1 MRTLQTESSEYMNLL
16 RDKNFHILNLISI
29 VSIMSNVLNPAFRAI
44 GDAFQITA
52 DQVGLLTTVYSIPM
66 VILSP
71 VVGIIADR
79 IGRRRILG
87 LSALIFGLSAI
98 LSVNADTYAILLFS
112 ELLRGI
118 GQPGLAIVTIVLIGD
133 FYTDKNRNHVMGINT
148 AIMNAG
154 LAVFPIIGGILAGMS
169 WKYPYF
175 VIFAAIP
182 IALLAFFGLD
192 EPEIKKEQGKILPYI
207 KDALTYY
214 KNGRVIAISSVS
226 FAVYTL
232 LAGCFL
238 VYAAFILEDPSW
250 IGVIFAVMSVFS
262 CIPSVM
268 VEPLI
273 KKLGE
278 ENLVR
283 ITFVLFAI
291 AFIIGANVTSVLTA
305 MMFSAVFGLGI
316 GIIMPVQMI
325 MLLPL
330 SPDHVRGAFISI
342 QNLMHRLGQ
351 AIGPVLFGF
360 MYVRAGLPSVFYAAA
375 TVSVIVFI
383 ISLKFLKKGK

>member
-1 MRTLQTESSEYMNLL
+1 MNLL

-71 VVGIIADR
+71 IVGIIADR

-87 LSALIFGLSAI
+87 LSALIFGISAI
-98 LSVNADTYAILLFS
+98 LSVNADTYNILLLS

-118 GQPGLAIVTIVLIGD
+118 GQPGLVIVTIVLIGD

-154 LAVFPIIGGILAGMS
+154 LAIFPIIGGILAGMS
-169 WKYPYF
+169 WRYPYF
-175 VIFAAIP
+175 VILAAIP
-182 IALLAFFGLD
+182 IALLAYFSLD

-207 KDALTYY
+207 KEALTYY
-214 KNGRVIAISSVS
+214 KNGRVVSISVVS

-238 VYAAFILEDPSW
+238 VYAAFILADPSW
-250 IGVIFAVMSVFS
+250 IGIIFAVMSIFS
-262 CIPSVM
+262 CLPSVM

-278 ENLVR
+278 ENLVK

-291 AFIIGANVTSVLTA
+291 AFIIGANVTSVMTA
-305 MMFSAVFGLGI
+305 MIFSAVFGLGI

-330 SPDHVRGAFISI
+330 SPDRVRGAFISI
-342 QNLMHRLGQ
+342 QNLIHRFGQ
-351 AIGPVLFGF
+351 AIGPVIFGF
-360 MYVRAGLPSVFYAAA
+360 IYVKAGLSGVFYAAA
-375 TVSVIVFI
+375 AVSAIVFI
-383 ISLKFLKKGK
+383 VSLKFLRKGK

>member
-1 MRTLQTESSEYMNLL
+1 MNLWK
-16 RDKNFHILNLISI
+16 DKNFHILNLVSI

-79 IGRRRILG
+79 LGRRRILG
-87 LSALIFGLSAI
+87 LSTLIFGLSAI
-98 LSVNADTYAILLFS
+98 VSVNAGSYGVLLLS

-118 GQPGLAIVTIVLIGD
+118 GQPGLVIVTIVLIGD
-133 FYTDKNRNHVMGINT
+133 LYTEKNRNHVMGINT
-148 AIMNAG
+148 AVMNAG
-154 LAVFPIIGGILAGMS
+154 LAVFPIIGGVLAAMS
-169 WKYPYF
+169 WRYPYF

-182 IALLAFFGLD
+182 IALLALLGLD
-192 EPEIKKEQGKILPYI
+192 EPQIKKEQGKILPYI
-207 KDALTYY
+207 KEALAYY
-214 KNGRVIAISSVS
+214 KNSRVIAISIVS

-250 IGVIFAVMSVFS
+250 IGIIFAVMSIFS
-262 CIPSVM
+262 CIPSVL

-273 KKLGE
+273 KKMGE

-305 MMFSAVFGLGI
+305 MLFSAVFGLGI

-342 QNLMHRLGQ
+342 QNLIHRFGQ

-360 MYVRAGLPSVFYAAA
+360 IFVKAGLSGVFYGAAA
-375 TVSVIVFI
+375 VSAAVFI
-383 ISLKFLKKGK
+383 ISLQFLKKGK

>member
-1 MRTLQTESSEYMNLL
+1 MNLWK
-16 RDKNFHILNLISI
+16 DKNFHILNLVSI

-79 IGRRRILG
+79 LGRRRILG
-87 LSALIFGLSAI
+87 LSTLIFGLSAI
-98 LSVNADTYAILLFS
+98 VSVNAASYGVLLLS

-118 GQPGLAIVTIVLIGD
+118 GQPGLVIVTIVLIGD
-133 FYTDKNRNHVMGINT
+133 LYTEKNRNHVMGINT
-148 AIMNAG
+148 AVMNAG
-154 LAVFPIIGGILAGMS
+154 LAIFPIIGGILAAMS
-169 WKYPYF
+169 WRYPYF
-175 VIFAAIP
+175 IIFAAIP
-182 IALLAFFGLD
+182 IALLALLGLD
-192 EPEIKKEQGKILPYI
+192 EPQIKKEQGKILPYI
-207 KDALTYY
+207 KEALAYY
-214 KNGRVIAISSVS
+214 KNSRVITISIVS

-250 IGVIFAVMSVFS
+250 IGVIFAVMSIFS
-262 CIPSVM
+262 CIPSVL

-273 KKLGE
+273 KKVGE

-305 MMFSAVFGLGI
+305 MLFSAVFGLGI

-342 QNLMHRLGQ
+342 QNLIHRFGQ

-360 MYVRAGLPSVFYAAA
+360 IFVKAGLSGVFYGAAV
-375 TVSVIVFI
+375 VSAAVFI
-383 ISLKFLKKGK
+383 ISLQFLKKGK

>member
-1 MRTLQTESSEYMNLL
+1 MNLWK
-16 RDKNFHILNLISI
+16 DKNFHILNLVSI

-79 IGRRRILG
+79 LGRRRILG
-87 LSALIFGLSAI
+87 LSTLIFGLSAI
-98 LSVNADTYAILLFS
+98 VSVNAASYGVLLLS

-118 GQPGLAIVTIVLIGD
+118 GQPGLVIVTIVLIGD
-133 FYTDKNRNHVMGINT
+133 LYTEKNRNHVMGINT
-148 AIMNAG
+148 AVMNAG
-154 LAVFPIIGGILAGMS
+154 LAMFPIIGGILAAMS
-169 WKYPYF
+169 WRYPYF
-175 VIFAAIP
+175 IIFAAIP
-182 IALLAFFGLD
+182 IALLALLGLD
-192 EPEIKKEQGKILPYI
+192 EPQIKKEQGKILPYI
-207 KDALTYY
+207 KEALAYY
-214 KNGRVIAISSVS
+214 KNSRVIAISIVS

-250 IGVIFAVMSVFS
+250 IGFIFAVMSIFS
-262 CIPSVM
+262 CIPSVL

-273 KKLGE
+273 KKVGE

-305 MMFSAVFGLGI
+305 MLFSAVFGLGI

-342 QNLMHRLGQ
+342 QNLIHRFGQ

-360 MYVRAGLPSVFYAAA
+360 IYVKAGLSGVFYGAAV
-375 TVSVIVFI
+375 VSAAVFI
-383 ISLKFLKKGK
+383 ISLQFLKKGK

>member
-79 IGRRRILG
+79 IGRRRILV

-98 LSVNADTYAILLFS
+98 LSVNADTYTILLFS

-118 GQPGLAIVTIVLIGD
+118 GQPGLVIVIIVLIGD

-182 IALLAFFGLD
+182 IALLAFH
-192 EPEIKKEQGKILPYI
+192 IL
-207 KDALTYY
+207 K
-214 KNGRVIAISSVS
+214 R
-226 FAVYTL
+226 
-232 LAGCFL
+232 
-238 VYAAFILEDPSW
+238 
-250 IGVIFAVMSVFS
+250 
-262 CIPSVM
+262 
-268 VEPLI
+268 
-273 KKLGE
+273 
-278 ENLVR
+278 R
-283 ITFVLFAI
+283 
-291 AFIIGANVTSVLTA
+291 
-305 MMFSAVFGLGI
+305 
-316 GIIMPVQMI
+316 
-325 MLLPL
+325 
-330 SPDHVRGAFISI
+330 
-342 QNLMHRLGQ
+342 
-351 AIGPVLFGF
+351 
-360 MYVRAGLPSVFYAAA
+360 
-375 TVSVIVFI
+375 
-383 ISLKFLKKGK
+383 

>member
-1 MRTLQTESSEYMNLL
+1 MNLWK
-16 RDKNFHILNLISI
+16 DKNFHILNLVSI

-79 IGRRRILG
+79 LGRRRILG
-87 LSALIFGLSAI
+87 LSTLIFGLSAI
-98 LSVNADTYAILLFS
+98 VSVNAGSYGVLLLS

-118 GQPGLAIVTIVLIGD
+118 GQPGLVIVTIVLIGD
-133 FYTDKNRNHVMGINT
+133 LYTEKNRNHVMGINT
-148 AIMNAG
+148 AVMNAG
-154 LAVFPIIGGILAGMS
+154 LAVFPIIGGVLAAMS
-169 WKYPYF
+169 WRYPYF

-182 IALLAFFGLD
+182 IALLALLGLD
-192 EPEIKKEQGKILPYI
+192 EPQIKKEQGKILPYI
-207 KDALTYY
+207 KEALAYY
-214 KNGRVIAISSVS
+214 KNSRVIAISIVS

-250 IGVIFAVMSVFS
+250 IGIIFAVMSIFS
-262 CIPSVM
+262 CIPSVL

-273 KKLGE
+273 KKKGE

-305 MMFSAVFGLGI
+305 MLFSAVFGLGI

-342 QNLMHRLGQ
+342 QNLIHRFGQ

-360 MYVRAGLPSVFYAAA
+360 IFVKAGLSGVFYGAAA
-375 TVSVIVFI
+375 VSAAVFI
-383 ISLKFLKKGK
+383 ISLQFLKKGK